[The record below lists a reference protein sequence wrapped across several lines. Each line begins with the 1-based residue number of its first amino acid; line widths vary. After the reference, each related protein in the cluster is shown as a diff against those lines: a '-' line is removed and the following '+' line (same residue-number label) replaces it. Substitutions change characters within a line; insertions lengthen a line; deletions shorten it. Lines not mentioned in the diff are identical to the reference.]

1 MKLKLKHLTPY
12 LPYGFLY
19 GIYENQKVIIRG
31 MNYNSDYLNIDFEI
45 NNHNKVSSTC
55 FFNEIKP
62 ILRPLSDLTKEIEVN
77 GEKFIPIDKIN
88 EYDETIMSYSLSFY
102 TDCTL
107 RLPYYVIKYLFEWHF
122 DVFGLI
128 EKGLAISYN
137 EL

>member
-1 MKLKLKHLTPY
+1 MERLQLKHLAPY

-19 GIYENQKVIIRG
+19 GIYDHQKVIIRG

-77 GEKFIPIDKIN
+77 GEKFVPLDVLADLFGHGCLDFDLTDVLNQPYKQMQKI
-88 EYDETIMSYSLSFY
+88 L
-102 TDCTL
+102 
-107 RLPYYVIKYLFEWHF
+107 EWHF
-122 DVFGLI
+122 DVFNLHSKKLCI
-128 EKGLAISYN
+128 YFD
-137 EL
+137 ELK